1 VSELYLFILS
11 SLGQTLIYRTCA
23 NVAMQE
29 CGNAWDSHQWMIA
42 QVNEQYRTVILYCNQ
57 CGFELLSQVGG
68 STV

>member
-1 VSELYLFILS
+1 MSELCLAVLS
-11 SLGQTLIYRTCA
+11 FLGQTLIYRTCA

-57 CGFELLSQVGG
+57 CGFELLSQVG
-68 STV
+68 SPVV